1 MADLVLVIVMQ
12 LSPFEEADVIF
23 QYTSIYDDLLL
34 IIIIIIVI
42 INAIINSMVHS
53 PSEGAN
59 TSSASHRLPHILW
72 NPNVYNNNNNNN
84 NLTSL
89 HTRPPC
95 VVSNYIPSEVSL
107 FKWNTVDLEE

>member
-12 LSPFEEADVIF
+12 LSAFDEADVIF

-34 IIIIIIVI
+34 IIIIIVL

-84 NLTSL
+84 LTSL

-95 VVSNYIPSEVSL
+95 VVSNYIPSEVRL
-107 FKWNTVDLEE
+107 FTWNTVDLEE